1 MIPLSFARVDLCFPD
16 GSAGKENTCNA
27 VGTALGWEDPLE
39 EENSNPLQYSCLK
52 NSMDKGAWQAMV
64 HGIAKSQTRL
74 KQQSMYVASTQQ
86 KLGTPVHLYETL
98 TTHSSVLPRT
108 LP

>member
-1 MIPLSFARVDLCFPD
+1 
-16 GSAGKENTCNA
+16 
-27 VGTALGWEDPLE
+27 
-39 EENSNPLQYSCLK
+39 
-52 NSMDKGAWQAMV
+52 MDKGAWQAMV